1 MSNNDDT
8 KNPSVEHRDPQ
19 YFGYYAQLQHQ
30 QNMLQDNVRTSTYR
44 SAILL
49 NGPGCFQNKTVMDV
63 GAGSGILSYFAVQAG
78 ASQVYAVEAS
88 GMAKKMKKLVEA
100 PNTNAFL
107 KGKVQ
112 VINAKIEDPDLP
124 IPKVDTIISEP
135 IGVLLFHERM
145 LESYIYA
152 RDHYLKPGG
161 ALFPSKGNIYLA
173 PFTDATL
180 WSETMAK
187 ARFWEQHN
195 FYGINLTSLY
205 KDARD
210 EMFGMPVVGHFD
222 HRNLITTP
230 TVLDT
235 YPVDFSSVTLPE
247 LLDITMPFEW
257 SAGYTGLMHGVAGW
271 FDLIFAP
278 PPYDE
283 ESKTK
288 NDPNLLNTTIE
299 MSTGPAAD
307 RTHWQQVR
315 FLFKEPLAV
324 NATQKIRGWMRAVVN
339 DMRSY
344 TIFVEVV
351 VGDDTSLSD
360 PNEMDI
366 KTFGQEEEKDKNEPL
381 RRRARWELH
390 EQTYNYNYTPG
401 LVSDHKP
408 EYSCLYEPE
417 NAIDQSVDQQP
428 SSSLALPPQQQ
439 VIDITTPE
447 VNNVMENYENFVN

>member
-1 MSNNDDT
+1 MSKDES

-30 QNMLQDNVRTSTYR
+30 QNMLQDTVRTSTYR

-88 GMAKKMKKLVEA
+88 AMAKKMKKLVEA
-100 PNTNAFL
+100 PNTNEFL

-161 ALFPSKGNIYLA
+161 ALFPSK
-173 PFTDATL
+173 
-180 WSETMAK
+180 
-187 ARFWEQHN
+187 
-195 FYGINLTSLY
+195 
-205 KDARD
+205 DARN

-235 YPVDFSSVTLPE
+235 YGVDFSSVTLPE
-247 LLDITMPFEW
+247 LLDMTMPFKW

-278 PPYDE
+278 PPYD
-283 ESKTK
+283 KTGN

-324 NATQKIRGWMRAVVN
+324 NATQTIRGWMRAVVN

-351 VGDDTSLSD
+351 VGDDTPLSD
-360 PNEMDI
+360 PATMDI
-366 KTFGQEEEKDKNEPL
+366 KTFATSEEEEKEEKSHPL

-390 EQTYNYNYTPG
+390 EQTYNYSYTPG
-401 LVSDHKP
+401 LVTDHKP
-408 EYSCLYEPE
+408 EYSCLYQPE
-417 NAIDQSVDQQP
+417 NVIDQQTIEQQQQQSMMP
-428 SSSLALPPQQQ
+428 TALPTQLSSQGQQ
-439 VIDITTPE
+439 VIDLTGS
-447 VNNVMENYENFVN
+447 VNNVMENYENFSN